1 MEDKEKIQ
9 ALADIIQLLLQ
20 QVDLFTAT
28 LNEKDFEL
36 LEKAKNTLEN
46 HISRNMSALPIIMA
60 CGGNYDSMEDEM
72 KLKTLDL
79 LIELMKT
86 RIEYREKLKEQQ
98 ESNKNKETPICPS
111 VTLQVFVSSEN
122 GTEILKSSIAILK

>member
-9 ALADIIQLLLQ
+9 GLADIIQLLLQ
-20 QVDLFTAT
+20 QVDLFTTT
-28 LNEKDFEL
+28 LNKEDFKL
-36 LEKAKNTLEN
+36 LEKAKKELEN
-46 HISRNMSALPIIMA
+46 HISRNMSALSIIMA

-86 RIEYREKLKEQQ
+86 RIEYREKLKDQKE
-98 ESNKNKETPICPS
+98 NDKNKED
-111 VTLQVFVSSEN
+111 
-122 GTEILKSSIAILK
+122 ILKIFGL

>member
-20 QVDLFTAT
+20 QVDLFTTT
-28 LNEKDFEL
+28 LNKEDFKL
-36 LEKAKNTLEN
+36 LEKAKKELKN
-46 HISRNMSALPIIMA
+46 HISRNMSALPLIMA

-86 RIEYREKLKEQQ
+86 RIEYREKLKDQKE
-98 ESNKNKETPICPS
+98 NDKNKE
-111 VTLQVFVSSEN
+111 N
-122 GTEILKSSIAILK
+122 ILKIFGL

>member
-9 ALADIIQLLLQ
+9 LLADIMQSLLQ
-20 QVDLFTAT
+20 QVDLFTT
-28 LNEKDFEL
+28 SLNKEDFEL
-36 LEKAKNTLEN
+36 LQKAKKELKN
-46 HISRNMSALPIIMA
+46 HILTNMSALPIIIA

-98 ESNKNKETPICPS
+98 ESNKNKED
-111 VTLQVFVSSEN
+111 
-122 GTEILKSSIAILK
+122 ILKIFGL

>member
-1 MEDKEKIQ
+1 MEGKEKIQ
-9 ALADIIQLLLQ
+9 GLADIIQLLLQ

-36 LEKAKNTLEN
+36 LEEAKNTLEN
-46 HISRNMSALPIIMA
+46 HISRNMSALPIIMS

-86 RIEYREKLKEQQ
+86 RIEYREKLKDQKEN
-98 ESNKNKETPICPS
+98 NKNKED
-111 VTLQVFVSSEN
+111 
-122 GTEILKSSIAILK
+122 ILKTFGL

>member
-20 QVDLFTAT
+20 QVDLFTIA
-28 LNEKDFEL
+28 LNEEDFEL
-36 LEKAKNTLEN
+36 LDEAKKTLKN
-46 HISRNMSALPIIMA
+46 HISYNMSALPLIMA

-86 RIEYREKLKEQQ
+86 RIEYREKLKDQKE
-98 ESNKNKETPICPS
+98 NDKNKED
-111 VTLQVFVSSEN
+111 
-122 GTEILKSSIAILK
+122 ILKIFGL

>member
-9 ALADIIQLLLQ
+9 GLADIIQLLLQ

-28 LNEKDFEL
+28 LNEEDFEL
-36 LEKAKNTLEN
+36 LKEAKETLEN
-46 HISRNMSALPIIMA
+46 HISHNMSALPIIMA

-86 RIEYREKLKEQQ
+86 RIEYRDKLKEKQ
-98 ESNKNKETPICPS
+98 ESNKNKED
-111 VTLQVFVSSEN
+111 
-122 GTEILKSSIAILK
+122 ILKTFGL

>member
-46 HISRNMSALPIIMA
+46 HISRNMSALSIIMA

-86 RIEYREKLKEQQ
+86 RIEYREKLKDQKE
-98 ESNKNKETPICPS
+98 NDKNKED
-111 VTLQVFVSSEN
+111 
-122 GTEILKSSIAILK
+122 ILKIFGL

>member
-9 ALADIIQLLLQ
+9 GLADIIQLLLQ
-20 QVDLFTAT
+20 QVDLFTTT
-28 LNEKDFEL
+28 LNKEDFKL
-36 LEKAKNTLEN
+36 LEKAKKELEN
-46 HISRNMSALPIIMA
+46 NISINMSSLPLIMA

-86 RIEYREKLKEQQ
+86 RIEYREKLKDQKE
-98 ESNKNKETPICPS
+98 NDKNKED
-111 VTLQVFVSSEN
+111 
-122 GTEILKSSIAILK
+122 ILKIFGL

>member
-1 MEDKEKIQ
+1 MEDKVKIQ
-9 ALADIIQLLLQ
+9 ALADIIQSLLQ

-36 LEKAKNTLEN
+36 LEKAKKELEN
-46 HISRNMSALPIIMA
+46 HISKNMSALPIIMA

-79 LIELMKT
+79 LIELTKT

-98 ESNKNKETPICPS
+98 DNNKNKED
-111 VTLQVFVSSEN
+111 
-122 GTEILKSSIAILK
+122 ILKIFGL

>member
-1 MEDKEKIQ
+1 MENKEKIQ
-9 ALADIIQLLLQ
+9 TLADMIQSLLQ
-20 QVDLFTAT
+20 QIDLFTIA
-28 LNEKDFEL
+28 LSEEDFEL
-36 LEKAKNTLEN
+36 LDEAKKTLEN
-46 HISRNMSALPIIMA
+46 HISHNMNALPLIMA

-98 ESNKNKETPICPS
+98 ESEKNKENI
-111 VTLQVFVSSEN
+111 L
-122 GTEILKSSIAILK
+122 EIFGL

>member
-9 ALADIIQLLLQ
+9 ALADIIQSLLQ

-36 LEKAKNTLEN
+36 LEEAKNTLEN
-46 HISRNMSALPIIMA
+46 HISRNMSTLPIIMA

-86 RIEYREKLKEQQ
+86 RIEYREKLKDQKE
-98 ESNKNKETPICPS
+98 NDKNKE
-111 VTLQVFVSSEN
+111 N
-122 GTEILKSSIAILK
+122 ILKIFGL

>member
-20 QVDLFTAT
+20 QIDLFTAT

-36 LEKAKNTLEN
+36 LEKAKKELEN

-86 RIEYREKLKEQQ
+86 RIEYREKLKKQQ
-98 ESNKNKETPICPS
+98 EDDKNKED
-111 VTLQVFVSSEN
+111 
-122 GTEILKSSIAILK
+122 ILKIFGL

>member
-1 MEDKEKIQ
+1 MENKEKIQ
-9 ALADIIQLLLQ
+9 TLADVIQSLLQ
-20 QVDLFTAT
+20 QIDLFTIS
-28 LNEKDFEL
+28 LSEEDFEL
-36 LEKAKNTLEN
+36 LEKAKNTLKN

-98 ESNKNKETPICPS
+98 ENEKTKKI
-111 VTLQVFVSSEN
+111 F
-122 GTEILKSSIAILK
+122 